1 MLRLPVF
8 GNAIELKLNSNVS
21 QEVNI
26 VTSKI
31 HGKAKKWREMERFV
45 VLCTVSFILDCSLLS
60 SDFEDDMIITSDVS
74 RYIEDPGFGYEDFA
88 RRGEEHLPTFRA
100 QV

>member
-1 MLRLPVF
+1 M
-8 GNAIELKLNSNVS
+8 EKL
-21 QEVNI
+21 
-26 VTSKI
+26 
-31 HGKAKKWREMERFV
+31 KKWRKMEGFHCSNYV
-45 VLCTVSFILDCSLLS
+45 VSLTLTRLLLLL
-60 SDFEDDMIITSDVS
+60 DFEDDMIITSDVS

>member
-1 MLRLPVF
+1 MFLTP
-8 GNAIELKLNSNVS
+8 
-21 QEVNI
+21 
-26 VTSKI
+26 
-31 HGKAKKWREMERFV
+31 
-45 VLCTVSFILDCSLLS
+45 DCSLLS
-60 SDFEDDMIITSDVS
+60 LDFEDDMIITSDVS

>member
-1 MLRLPVF
+1 MNLSHVD
-8 GNAIELKLNSNVS
+8 
-21 QEVNI
+21 NI
-26 VTSKI
+26 VTLETR
-31 HGKAKKWREMERFV
+31 GKAKKVEEEGAVSLFC
-45 VLCTVSFILDCSLLS
+45 LCTVSITLDYSSLSL
-60 SDFEDDMIITSDVS
+60 DFEDDMIITSDVS

>member
-1 MLRLPVF
+1 MNL
-8 GNAIELKLNSNVS
+8 S
-21 QEVNI
+21 QVVNI
-26 VTSKI
+26 FTLEIQKLKSG
-31 HGKAKKWREMERFV
+31 GKWGCFI
-45 VLCTVSFILDCSLLS
+45 VLCTVSLTLHCLLLLL
-60 SDFEDDMIITSDVS
+60 DFEDDMIITADVS

>member
-1 MLRLPVF
+1 M
-8 GNAIELKLNSNVS
+8 VS
-21 QEVNI
+21 L
-26 VTSKI
+26 T
-31 HGKAKKWREMERFV
+31 
-45 VLCTVSFILDCSLLS
+45 LDCSLLS
-60 SDFEDDMIITSDVS
+60 LDFEDDMIITSDVS

>member
-1 MLRLPVF
+1 MSLE
-8 GNAIELKLNSNVS
+8 IY
-21 QEVNI
+21 
-26 VTSKI
+26 
-31 HGKAKKWREMERFV
+31 GKAKKKWRKMEGFHCSNYV
-45 VLCTVSFILDCSLLS
+45 VSLTLTRLLLLL
-60 SDFEDDMIITSDVS
+60 DFEDDMIITSDVS

>member
-1 MLRLPVF
+1 
-8 GNAIELKLNSNVS
+8 
-21 QEVNI
+21 
-26 VTSKI
+26 
-31 HGKAKKWREMERFV
+31 
-45 VLCTVSFILDCSLLS
+45 
-60 SDFEDDMIITSDVS
+60 MIITSDVS

>member
-1 MLRLPVF
+1 MKKLKSGGKWSCFIFLFAVSLTLGRLLFSV
-8 GNAIELKLNSNVS
+8 
-21 QEVNI
+21 
-26 VTSKI
+26 
-31 HGKAKKWREMERFV
+31 
-45 VLCTVSFILDCSLLS
+45 
-60 SDFEDDMIITSDVS
+60 DFEDDMIITSDVS

>member
-1 MLRLPVF
+1 M
-8 GNAIELKLNSNVS
+8 EKLKSGGKWFVS
-21 QEVNI
+21 LFCV
-26 VTSKI
+26 
-31 HGKAKKWREMERFV
+31 AA
-45 VLCTVSFILDCSLLS
+45 LILDCSLS
-60 SDFEDDMIITSDVS
+60 SLDFEDDMIITSDVS